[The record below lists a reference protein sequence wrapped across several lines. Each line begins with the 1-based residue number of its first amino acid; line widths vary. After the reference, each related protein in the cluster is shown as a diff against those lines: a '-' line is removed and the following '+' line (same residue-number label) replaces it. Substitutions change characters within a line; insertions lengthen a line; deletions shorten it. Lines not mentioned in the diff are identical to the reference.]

1 MHFFLFLFCCCCCF
15 SKGKRERLYFL
26 LGIFILTSKCYVV
39 RKIMF
44 QKNLEKVDVPLFG
57 NSHDKVSNAWLL
69 LLFPV
74 RSGIAEYHG
83 NKCKEF

>member
-1 MHFFLFLFCCCCCF
+1 MEVSCTSFCFFVVVVVVFLR
-15 SKGKRERLYFL
+15 GRERGCIFFWYFP

-57 NSHDKVSNAWLL
+57 NSHDKVSNA
-69 LLFPV
+69 
-74 RSGIAEYHG
+74 
-83 NKCKEF
+83 